1 MEWNYLDTYIE
12 ETEEQLSRLEQLLL
26 KLEKKPEQSDV
37 LNEIFRVVHTLKGS
51 SATMGFSEV
60 ADFSHKLESLF
71 DKLRKGE
78 ISINDKLIDLFFECL
93 DALKE
98 MTTAAIKGEVY
109 KGNANELTEII
120 NNLIHTDLVG
130 KIKNQEENTKWQVS
144 IRINSDCIM
153 KTARALV
160 IEKYIEE
167 MGNILSIDP
176 PLDVLIREKLECEE
190 ISAVIEIQR
199 DVEDVVL
206 GLKNIPDVES
216 VKIRQAN
223 KNFGSVR
230 IDLSIPYK
238 PEDLK
243 RLKEALIRADEV
255 RLVFGEKYKINL
267 ALLQL
272 VLAAHREDRM
282 VRCEK
287 GGGPAVKMLK
297 LMGVL

>member
-1 MEWNYLDTYIE
+1 MEWNYIDAYVE
-12 ETEEQLSRLEQLLL
+12 ETGEQLSSLEQLFLE
-26 KLEKKPEQSDV
+26 LEKRPEQSEI
-37 LNEIFRVVHTLKGS
+37 LNEIFRIVHTLKGS
-51 SATMGFSEV
+51 SATMGFIEV
-60 ADFSHKLESLF
+60 ADFSHNLESFF

-78 ISINDKLIDLFFECL
+78 ISINDELVDLFFKCL

-109 KGNANELTEII
+109 NGNTDELMEIM
-120 NNLIHTDLVG
+120 NNLIHPASSG
-130 KIKNQEENTKWQVS
+130 KIKNKRRNTKWHVS
-144 IRINSDCIM
+144 VRINSDCMM
-153 KTARALV
+153 KTARALI

-176 PLDVLIREKLECEE
+176 PVDVLIKEKLECEE

-206 GLKNIPDVES
+206 GLKNIPDVANVE
-216 VKIRQAN
+216 IRQAD
-223 KNFGSVR
+223 KNYGGVR
-230 IDLSIPYK
+230 IDLSRPHK
-238 PEDLK
+238 PEGLK
-243 RLKEALIRADEV
+243 RLKETLILADEV

-272 VLAAHREDRM
+272 VLAAHKENKLI
-282 VRCEK
+282 RCEK
-287 GGGPAVKMLK
+287 SGGPTFKMLK

>member
-1 MEWNYLDTYIE
+1 MEWNYIDAYVE
-12 ETEEQLSRLEQLLL
+12 ETGEQLSSLEQLFLE
-26 KLEKKPEQSDV
+26 LEKRPEQSEI
-37 LNEIFRVVHTLKGS
+37 LNEIFRIVHTLKGS
-51 SATMGFSEV
+51 SATMGFIEV
-60 ADFSHKLESLF
+60 ADFSHNLESFF

-78 ISINDKLIDLFFECL
+78 ISINDELVDLFFKCL

-109 KGNANELTEII
+109 NGNADELMEIM
-120 NNLIHTDLVG
+120 NNLIHPASSG
-130 KIKNQEENTKWQVS
+130 KIKNKRRNTKWQVS
-144 IRINSDCIM
+144 VRINSDCMM
-153 KTARALV
+153 KTARALI

-176 PLDVLIREKLECEE
+176 PVDVLIKEKLECEE

-206 GLKNIPDVES
+206 GLKNIPDVAKVE
-216 VKIRQAN
+216 IRQSD
-223 KNFGSVR
+223 KNPDGVR
-230 IDLSIPYK
+230 INLSIAHK
-238 PEDLK
+238 IDDLK
-243 RLKEALIRADEV
+243 RLKETLLHVDEIK
-255 RLVFGEKYKINL
+255 LEFGEKYKMNL

-272 VLAAHREDRM
+272 VLAAHGENKM

-297 LMGVL
+297 LIGIL

>member
-1 MEWNYLDTYIE
+1 MEWNYIDAYVE
-12 ETEEQLSRLEQLLL
+12 ETGEQLSSLEQLFLE
-26 KLEKKPEQSDV
+26 LEKRPEQSEI
-37 LNEIFRVVHTLKGS
+37 LNEIFRIVHTLKGS

-78 ISINDKLIDLFFECL
+78 ISINDELVDLFFKCL

-109 KGNANELTEII
+109 NGNANKLTEII
-120 NNLIHTDLVG
+120 DNLIQTDSTS
-130 KIKNQEENTKWQVS
+130 KIKSQGENTKWQVS
-144 IRINSDCIM
+144 VRINSDCMM
-153 KTARALV
+153 KTARALI

-176 PLDVLIREKLECEE
+176 PVDVLIKEKLECEE

-206 GLKNIPDVES
+206 GLKNIPDVAKVE
-216 VKIRQAN
+216 IRQSD
-223 KNFGSVR
+223 KNPDGVR
-230 IDLSIPYK
+230 INLSIAHK
-238 PEDLK
+238 PDDLK
-243 RLKEALIRADEV
+243 RLKEALLHADEIKLEFSE
-255 RLVFGEKYKINL
+255 RYKMNL

-272 VLAAHREDRM
+272 VLAAHRENRM

>member
-1 MEWNYLDTYIE
+1 
-12 ETEEQLSRLEQLLL
+12 
-26 KLEKKPEQSDV
+26 
-37 LNEIFRVVHTLKGS
+37 
-51 SATMGFSEV
+51 MGFIEV
-60 ADFSHKLESLF
+60 ADFSHNLESFF

-78 ISINDKLIDLFFECL
+78 ISINDELVDLFFKCL

-109 KGNANELTEII
+109 NGNADELMEIM
-120 NNLIHTDLVG
+120 NNLIHPASSG
-130 KIKNQEENTKWQVS
+130 KIKNKRRNTKWQVS
-144 IRINSDCIM
+144 VRINSDCMM
-153 KTARALV
+153 KTARALI

-176 PLDVLIREKLECEE
+176 PVDVLIKEKLECEE

-206 GLKNIPDVES
+206 GLKNIPDVAKVE
-216 VKIRQAN
+216 IRQSD
-223 KNFGSVR
+223 KNPDGVR
-230 IDLSIPYK
+230 INLSIAHK
-238 PEDLK
+238 IDDLK
-243 RLKEALIRADEV
+243 RLKETLLHVDEIK
-255 RLVFGEKYKINL
+255 LEFGEKYKMNL

-272 VLAAHREDRM
+272 VLAAHGENKM

-297 LMGVL
+297 LIGIL